1 MTKRLNSKFSVCKR
15 IRKKY
20 KNVWGL
26 TKGTGLRC
34 TQNIQKRRK
43 SLSNFGRLLNTK
55 QCLKT
60 FYCNLSERTFRIFLK
75 KSVKSSLNTLD
86 KFVSLIEMRLD
97 IILFRASFVSSL
109 YKARQL
115 INHGM
120 IFVNSQPVF
129 DINKKIKP
137 YDIIEFRTKNSQ
149 FYDQVYAD
157 LKNNIDTR
165 SFSSHLE
172 VNYRSMR
179 ILVLWHPKADG
190 IYYPI
195 KADYNT
201 FYRLYK

>member
-26 TKGTGLRC
+26 TKGTSLRC

-172 VNYRSMR
+172 VDYRSMR
-179 ILVLWHPKADG
+179 ILVLWHPKVDS